1 MVFDGCSAVI
11 GMLSDTY
18 GLETALKF
26 LPCLTFLGSLLF
38 FAASFFYGRDFGKVE
53 KVKIIIEH

>member
-53 KVKIIIEH
+53 